1 METAITF
8 DVLKNAAAT
17 VKKDLAAAQKSFAK
31 HPNAANWRDCLRLM
45 FTHQQLEMVL
55 RSSTVCDRYKLAF
68 DLIENN
74 EPEQWQEI
82 ISRATTGNG
91 VRQNLQEFA
100 VF

>member
-31 HPNAANWRDCLRLM
+31 NPNAVNWRDCLRLM
-45 FTHQQLEMVL
+45 FTHQQLEYVL

-68 DLIENN
+68 DLTANPVSE
-74 EPEQWQEI
+74 WQEI
-82 ISRATTGNG
+82 ISRATTNG
-91 VRQNLQEFA
+91 SVYENLKEFA